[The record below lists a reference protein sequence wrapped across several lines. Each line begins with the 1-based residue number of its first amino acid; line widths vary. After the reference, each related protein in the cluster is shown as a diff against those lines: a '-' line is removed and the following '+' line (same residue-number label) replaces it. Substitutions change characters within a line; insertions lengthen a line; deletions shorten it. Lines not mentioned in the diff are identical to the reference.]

1 MYNESLY
8 IRLFLCLASLLLSLK
23 ATIYL
28 FQFKGAKEKNR
39 MKKFKAVICL
49 FCLAL
54 LICACEGPIR
64 KHGKPPDQVPVGKI
78 ETVDRVVHS

>member
-1 MYNESLY
+1 
-8 IRLFLCLASLLLSLK
+8 
-23 ATIYL
+23 
-28 FQFKGAKEKNR
+28 

-54 LICACEGPIR
+54 LISACEGPIR